1 MDHLVNMVRYLMKS
15 KTRKTKRIRRSDTKK
30 RILEKAT
37 DLFYEHGFV
46 KASIRDIVKA
56 VGVTNSTVY
65 IHFKNKDEI
74 LYSIIEDIG
83 ATLLRELH
91 AVCESND
98 DPVQCLR
105 EMIFRQVCLVKDKRK
120 QIKIYLDE
128 QNQLPSPLRNMALK
142 QHRAIYEVYHKKI
155 TELVR
160 KSHVRNKIDEAVM
173 TFSVFAMINW
183 AYRWF
188 RESER
193 LSIEEIAEVIIRIF
207 FGGILKKGVLPS
219 EDE

>member
-1 MDHLVNMVRYLMKS
+1 MKS
-15 KTRKTKRIRRSDTKK
+15 KTRKTRRTRRSDTKK

-37 DLFYEHGFV
+37 DLFSEVGFV

-83 ATLLRELH
+83 STLLRELH
-91 AVCESND
+91 AVSERND

-105 EMIFRQVCLVKDKRK
+105 EMIFRQVCLIKDKRK

-155 TELVR
+155 TELVLNGL
-160 KSHVRNKIDEAVM
+160 VRNKIDEAVM

-188 RESER
+188 RENER
-193 LSIEEIAEVIIRIF
+193 LSIEEIAEDIIRIF
-207 FGGILKKGVLPS
+207 FGGIFKKGVLPS
-219 EDE
+219 EDQ